1 MKRSKEL
8 NPTKKI
14 ELNSL
19 SVLYILKISVQ
30 ILYFIFSKYLKSTT
44 LTGNT
49 TDVLSFYHGLAI
61 KLQYQTLRVCVKVSN
76 NSKV

>member
-30 ILYFIFSKYLKSTT
+30 ILYFIFSKYLKSAT
-44 LTGNT
+44 LTSNT
-49 TDVLSFYHGLAI
+49 TDALSFYHGLAI
-61 KLQYQTLRVCVKVSN
+61 KLQYQTLRVCAKVSN

>member
-30 ILYFIFSKYLKSTT
+30 ILYFIFSKYQKSTT
-44 LTGNT
+44 LTSNT
-49 TDVLSFYHGLAI
+49 TDALSFYHGLAI
-61 KLQYQTLRVCVKVSN
+61 KLQYQTLRVYVKVSN